1 MSVARLIG
9 RALPEVVNSLDVQLF
24 LGRLRSK
31 IQWLFLPPKQ
41 NIFRREVV
49 VLNCYG

>member
-1 MSVARLIG
+1 MLVARLIEKSI
-9 RALPEVVNSLDVQLF
+9 LVVVNYLDVLLY

-31 IQWLFLPPKQ
+31 IQWLFLPPKR
-41 NIFRREVV
+41 NISRREVV